1 MIHCYLKLKFNCAS
15 SVLSDKSKLRKT
27 MLFRYSRL
35 RKKNTRK
42 PAGGRVGEAVTLKW
56 LNLHREAISG
66 LRLGGRGRRTKVVVS
81 SDRQSPTI
89 LYFGSSFLAQDG
101 AARDTFLAL
110 GSCGGCF
117 RKAPARRDS
126 DSAFS
131 LFPGPRSAVEVTSA
145 PQLGNCWNL
154 SGEMPFTWMCR
165 VKDKGTYREKIA
177 LVSLSQRQ
185 CKEERSGLTWSS
197 ISEGN

>member
-126 DSAFS
+126 DSASS

-154 SGEMPFTWMCR
+154 SGEMFLHYYH
-165 VKDKGTYREKIA
+165 V
-177 LVSLSQRQ
+177 
-185 CKEERSGLTWSS
+185 
-197 ISEGN
+197 